1 MPNSV
6 SNKQNTKLQK
16 TSTGSSIDSVTI
28 DIFGQDDYSFSR
40 NMEQSSTGKWTVTL
54 LLDTTKV
61 PFTFIVKAYDGDKKL
76 YEGTIEN
83 VTVETLDRE
92 IIIPVNR
99 VNGSTE
105 LTSLPSLNGISI
117 KRLSDKKLNLQFKV
131 TNPNRQP
138 LTYKLTTP
146 TLPPSCISPFKP
158 TN

>member
-1 MPNSV
+1 MKTLIRILVLIVPLLFLFNGCGGGGNSGSNSSTQTTNPNLKEVTVGINLPNSV
-6 SNKQNTKLQK
+6 SNKQTAKLQK

-83 VTVETLDRE
+83 VTVETLNRE

-99 VNGSTE
+99 VNGSTDRWY
-105 LTSLPSLNGISI
+105 I
-117 KRLSDKKLNLQFKV
+117 
-131 TNPNRQP
+131 
-138 LTYKLTTP
+138 Y
-146 TLPPSCISPFKP
+146 
-158 TN
+158 